1 LITNGR
7 NYKTGE
13 RKKMKIEVSDYRLR
27 EIINGFLA
35 LDKDC
40 NFCPS
45 KNRCPF
51 DSEEDA
57 NCEKEILDF
66 LTGQD

>member
-1 LITNGR
+1 
-7 NYKTGE
+7 
-13 RKKMKIEVSDYRLR
+13 MKIEVSDYRLR

-35 LDKDC
+35 LDENCD
-40 NFCPS
+40 FCPG

-51 DSEEDA
+51 ESEEEA
-57 NCEKEILDF
+57 NCEKVILDF

>member
-1 LITNGR
+1 
-7 NYKTGE
+7 
-13 RKKMKIEVSDYRLR
+13 MKIEVSDYRLR

-35 LDKDC
+35 LDENCD
-40 NFCPS
+40 FFPG

-51 DSEEDA
+51 ESEEEA
-57 NCEKEILDF
+57 NCEKVILDF